1 VTKSTQKSL
10 PIVLPFGSSALL
22 GVSGALINSPL
33 KRLRQISAC
42 FRSPL
47 RCSTGRRGKGRG
59 WNRIQGFFRKEQCTG
74 CPAALRLPHHRV
86 SQQGTDQGTY
96 LFEPPGRRVYTRPVP
111 GEKRREPRRGGVVE
125 RGFWLLLPV
134 KVTRRRGPEPPIKLR
149 SRSDTCSI

>member
-1 VTKSTQKSL
+1 MTKSTQKSL
-10 PIVLPFGSSALL
+10 PIVLPFGCSALL

-47 RCSTGRRGKGRG
+47 RCSTGRRGKVEGG
-59 WNRIQGFFRKEQCTG
+59 ITVSQRKEHSQWCST
-74 CPAALRLPHHRV
+74 AVRLPHHRV
-86 SQQGTDQGTY
+86 SQPGTDQGAY

-134 KVTRRRGPEPPIKLR
+134 KVTRRRGPGPPLKQ
-149 SRSDTCSI
+149 SRSDTRRNH